1 MISHRNVAIKLIH
14 VSKEYPLNLNRS
26 HAFAQIFLPRF
37 AISKYFQNQKKY
49 QVIKD
54 MNLEIKSGTRLA
66 LIGRNG
72 AGKTTLLKLILG
84 VTKPTKGSIVVN
96 GECQALMSTGV
107 GFSAELTGEQNV
119 RAALSLKISSKSELE
134 LTVNEVRDFCEL
146 GDFWDQPL
154 RTYSQGMEARL
165 MFATATSIHPSVLI
179 VDEILGAG
187 DAYFIQ
193 KSRERIQKLIHKNLT
208 LILVTHSMQQILEFC
223 TEAIWLEDGKIRMR
237 SDTLSVVKAY
247 EKQVN
252 SESNI
257 RRLKKGDNGFDLV
270 NDKEIIKK
278 VGPNFDAW
286 EFKKTGEVGLIH
298 KIMQEPQFTPNQNLW
313 SVDRKNL
320 DPQFN
325 SISSGGLSRW
335 GKGTLG
341 LEIVGFQVESLTGV
355 VDKIEILSPVL
366 LRISLKV
373 NLPMNSPIKIGIV
386 FHDSFGKIATK
397 IISPNFSKDFKI
409 DDLYDVCAILDPI
422 QLGAGEYTIGISVL
436 HTDDNEKHI
445 SNTTIDIVSRSF
457 KLIILNT
464 SDDKFIETGFIHS
477 AEWIF

>member
-1 MISHRNVAIKLIH
+1 MILHRNVALKLIN
-14 VSKEYPLNLNRS
+14 VCKEYPLNLNRS
-26 HAFAQIFLPRF
+26 HALAQIFLPKF
-37 AISKYFQNQKKY
+37 VISKYFQNQKKY
-49 QVIKD
+49 QVINN
-54 MNLEIKSGTRLA
+54 MSLEIESGTRIA

-84 VTKPTKGSIVVN
+84 ITKPTKGSIVVN

-119 RAALSLKISSKSELE
+119 RTSLSLKISSKSELE
-134 LTVNEVRDFCEL
+134 IAVNEIRDFCEL
-146 GDFWDQPL
+146 GDFWNQPL

-165 MFATATSIHPSVLI
+165 MFATATSIHPNILI
-179 VDEILGAG
+179 IDEILGAG

-237 SDTLSVVKAY
+237 SDALSVVKAY

-257 RRLKKGDNGFDLV
+257 HRFKKAVNALDLA
-270 NDKEIIKK
+270 NDKEIANK
-278 VGPNFDAW
+278 VGPNIGEW
-286 EFKKTGEVGLIH
+286 EFKKTGEVSVIH
-298 KIMQEPQFTPNQNLW
+298 KIMQEPQFTPNRNLW
-313 SVDRKNL
+313 SVVRKNL
-320 DPQFN
+320 NPRFK
-325 SISSGGLSRW
+325 SMSSGGLSRW
-335 GKGTLG
+335 GKGTLE
-341 LEIVGFQVESLTGV
+341 LEIVGFQVESLAGV

-366 LRISLKV
+366 FRITLRV
-373 NLPMNSPIKIGIV
+373 NLPINSSIKIGIV

-397 IISPNFSKDFKI
+397 IISPDLSKEFKMN
-409 DDLYDVCAILDPI
+409 DLFDVCAILDPI

-436 HTDDNEKHI
+436 HTDENDSHF
-445 SNTTIDIVSRSF
+445 SNTTIDIISRSF
-457 KLIILNT
+457 KLIIFNT
-464 SDDKFIETGFIHS
+464 SDDKFTETGFIHS